1 MKEIKNFV
9 VLGAGAM
16 GAQIAALAAESGF
29 NVTIR
34 DIEEKFLD
42 RGRQI
47 VETNYD
53 KRIQRGRYTEEG
65 KQQVLSRMRFVTDL
79 QEAVKSADYIIE
91 AVPEILDLKQKVFGE
106 ASELA
111 PADAVYATNTSSL
124 SITEIAK
131 GLKRPDRLVGTH
143 FFNPPSRLVLLE
155 IIKGEQT
162 SAETIEIADYV
173 AKKMGREIVHV
184 KDGPGFLVNRIWV
197 IMANEADWAV
207 SQGEAKSVLEV
218 DSAVKYKMGLPMGL
232 LEIDDVLQNGAIDTR
247 FHVLD
252 HFRETL
258 GESYRAGPLTEQA
271 FKAGHYGKRTGQ
283 GYYNWAEGQTNEIP
297 MQAGADFDTVRLLS
311 IGINECA
318 KLLETESTVREEID
332 SGVIT
337 GLNYPRGILRMA
349 DSVGIDRIVNELNR
363 LYNTYHEDR
372 YKAAAL
378 LNEMVA
384 QGKVGR
390 KSGEG
395 FYTYGPGKY
404 EFVKLEIDPETRIA
418 RVILNRTNRANALN
432 YDFIRE
438 IGQALDEL
446 EWREDIGCLVITGA
460 GANFCAGADVS
471 TFASQD
477 VTTVMQFTEAG
488 QDLYTR
494 LETYPKPIIAAVNG
508 AAMGGGL
515 ELMLACD
522 IRVMSQKAQL
532 RLPELTIGITPGLG
546 GIQRL
551 SRQVGMVRAKE
562 AVLLA
567 EPINGEKALD
577 WGIVNQVVE
586 AGKLEETVKG
596 IAVKLAAGP
605 AITQKMAKSAFYY
618 GAQSDQ
624 RTALFIE
631 AAVSGDVMFTKDVNE
646 GLTAMNNR
654 RAPKFTGK

>member
-34 DIEEKFLD
+34 DIEDKFLE

-47 VETNYD
+47 VENNYN
-53 KRIQRGRYTEEG
+53 KRIQRGRFTEEG
-65 KQQVLSRMRFVTDL
+65 KQQVLGRMRFVTDL
-79 QEAVKSADYIIE
+79 KEAVKDADYIIE
-91 AVPEILDLKQKVFGE
+91 AVPEILSLKQKVFGE
-106 ASELA
+106 ASALA
-111 PADAVYATNTSSL
+111 PADAVFATNTSSL

-131 GLKRPDRLVGTH
+131 GLKDPSRLVGTH
-143 FFNPPSRLVLLE
+143 FFNPPSTLVLLE

-162 SAETIEIADYV
+162 SKETIEIADYV
-173 AKKMGREIVHV
+173 AKKMNREIVHV

-207 SQGEAKSVLEV
+207 TQGEAKSVLAV

-232 LEIDDVLQNGAIDTR
+232 LEIDDILQGGAIDTR
-247 FHVLD
+247 YHVLE

-258 GESYRAGPLTEQA
+258 GESYRPGPLTEAA
-271 FKAGHYGKRTGQ
+271 FKAGNFGKRTGK
-283 GYYNWAEGQTNEIP
+283 GYYDWSEGKTNEIP
-297 MQAGADFDTVRLLS
+297 MNAGADFDTVRVLA
-311 IGINECA
+311 IGVNECA
-318 KLLETESTVREEID
+318 KLLQEESTTKEEID
-332 SGVIT
+332 RGVIT

-349 DSVGIDRIVNELNR
+349 DNVGIDRIVNELDR
-363 LYNTYHEDR
+363 LYTTYNEDR
-372 YKAAAL
+372 YKASSL
-378 LNEMVA
+378 LTNMVA
-384 QGKVGR
+384 QGKLGR

-395 FYTYGPGKY
+395 FYSYGPGQY
-404 EFVKLEIDPETRIA
+404 EFVKLDINPETRVA
-418 RVILNRTNRANALN
+418 KLILNRTNRANALN
-432 YDFIRE
+432 YDFILE
-438 IGQALDEL
+438 INKALTEM
-446 EWREDIGCLVITGA
+446 EGRKDIGCIVITGA
-460 GANFCAGADVS
+460 GANFCGGADVS

-477 VTTVMQFTEAG
+477 VATVMQFTEAG

-494 LETYPKPIIAAVNG
+494 LETYAKPIVAAVNG

-515 ELMLACD
+515 EMVLACD
-522 IRVMSQKAQL
+522 IRIMSKKAQL

-551 SRQVGMVRAKE
+551 SRQVGMARAKE

-567 EPINGEKALD
+567 DPITPEKALD

-586 AGKLEETVKG
+586 PDKLEAAAEEVAK
-596 IAVKLAAGP
+596 KLAAGP
-605 AITQKMAKSAFYY
+605 GITQKFAKAAFYY

-646 GLTAMNNR
+646 GLTSMNNR